1 MRNAFL
7 LRTFGLKSNNNI
19 GLMLLQH
26 AKRIVIRIEF
36 RVTWCT
42 RHNYNPSIL
51 LRDFYSISLES
62 T

>member
-1 MRNAFL
+1 MRTAFL
-7 LRTFGLKSNNNI
+7 RTIGLKSTNNI

-42 RHNYNPSIL
+42 IL
-51 LRDFYSISLES
+51 QTDI
-62 T
+62 